1 MNDMR
6 HKGSDQIAGET
17 EFSLSKSSRFFARC
31 FLVYTLASRR
41 HWLQRSSLMWHY
53 TVICKKHNKTV
64 TDYMKEKDSAP
75 KTL

>member
-1 MNDMR
+1 
-6 HKGSDQIAGET
+6 
-17 EFSLSKSSRFFARC
+17 
-31 FLVYTLASRR
+31 
-41 HWLQRSSLMWHY
+41 MWHY